1 MICTAHTRERIT
13 TKQKL
18 RTHKNC
24 FVGSEFVDW
33 LVVNRRA
40 KTRAEGAS
48 LAQQM
53 FLQKLISSDSQFE
66 DKKGL
71 YRFFGGD
78 GNFSPV
84 SSPTVAPHEPFPEDD
99 GDDELDQLYP
109 YMVAE
114 IEAKSRKDFENKTHK
129 NCFVATQAVD
139 WLMKNRHRAMTN
151 DQALELAEKL
161 RQKGYIK
168 WVGRKTKK
176 ISISG
181 PMSSP
186 QAVAAATAVAGPP
199 FEDDDSYY
207 VFEKKS
213 TNRSSKRGK

>member
-1 MICTAHTRERIT
+1 
-13 TKQKL
+13 
-18 RTHKNC
+18 
-24 FVGSEFVDW
+24 
-33 LVVNRRA
+33 
-40 KTRAEGAS
+40 
-48 LAQQM
+48 
-53 FLQKLISSDSQFE
+53 
-66 DKKGL
+66 
-71 YRFFGGD
+71 
-78 GNFSPV
+78 
-84 SSPTVAPHEPFPEDD
+84 
-99 GDDELDQLYP
+99 
-109 YMVAE
+109 MVAE
-114 IEAKSRKDFENKTHK
+114 IEVKSRKDFENKTHK

-151 DQALELAEKL
+151 DQGTAWTAPFTHTRHAPSRSPPPLPNPEMVVAALELAEKL

-181 PMSSP
+181 TQALIFSVATGSFSRVCRVSGPMSSP
-186 QAVAAATAVAGPP
+186 QAVAAATSVAGPP